1 MSRIT
6 KKYVIGHAEDLAFD
20 YGIQALASDFAY
32 DKDQAFFQK
41 SLGHHFMTFSR
52 GFASGG
58 MQYLAGYNSYVNPK
72 NELASLA
79 SLTSRQA
86 VSGTMYG
93 VTFAIEYSLYGL
105 QKALGPKYN
114 FYGGGAPQ
122 KFGIYH
128 SKVLFYSLTLK

>member
-41 SLGHHFMTFSR
+41 SLGHHFMTFGR

-58 MQYLAGYNSYVNPK
+58 MQYLGQYGKFYKKIEKMPNAIHWARAGSFT
-72 NELASLA
+72 
-79 SLTSRQA
+79 LTF
-86 VSGTMYG
+86 G
-93 VTFAIEYSLYGL
+93 VEYSLYGL
-105 QKALGPKYN
+105 QKAIGPKYN
-114 FYGGGAPQ
+114 FYGGGASQ
-122 KFGIYH
+122 KFGIYS
-128 SKVLFYSLTLK
+128 SKTLFYSLMIK